1 MPKII
6 EKRNKVYKSRF
17 YIFLMDH
24 SSHSNGNWWERASNF
39 KCICGKSYKY
49 SSGLTKH
56 KKTCDIEEKVLHN
69 ENVNTQFKR
78 DFTELL
84 SMHSEIMDIVERQDE
99 LNRKLAEK
107 LVNMADDVI
116 KLKR

>member
-1 MPKII
+1 
-6 EKRNKVYKSRF
+6 
-17 YIFLMDH
+17 MDH

-69 ENVNTQFKR
+69 DNVNT
-78 DFTELL
+78 
-84 SMHSEIMDIVERQDE
+84 H
-99 LNRKLAEK
+99 
-107 LVNMADDVI
+107 
-116 KLKR
+116 

>member
-1 MPKII
+1 
-6 EKRNKVYKSRF
+6 
-17 YIFLMDH
+17 MDH
-24 SSHSNGNWWERASNF
+24 SSHSNGNWWRELAISNVY
-39 KCICGKSYKY
+39 GKSYKY

-69 ENVNTQFKR
+69 DNVNTQFKR

-84 SMHSEIMDIVERQDE
+84 SMHSEIMDIVEKQDE